1 MVAAEV
7 AQRIEEG
14 VLLPAADAAVVVVLA
29 EVQVAQHVEAL
40 PAVLA
45 LLLLEV
51 FVARVAAGAV
61 VERPVQAREAALLA
75 QILEELDSAFRTKI
89 LRLLHRVV
97 AAPAPVLQK
106 LEVEARNVVQLA
118 AARGAA
124 AGALDLQVRVQG
136 LAAGG

>member
-1 MVAAEV
+1 M
-7 AQRIEEG
+7 
-14 VLLPAADAAVVVVLA
+14 LLPAADAAVVVVLA